1 MPEKTFNQIANMR
14 REVRK
19 SLVADAARTA
29 TTTTEGAQRGANIR
43 KTVGEIGSAFAA
55 QPPNLRGLTP
65 EQAGTRA
72 P

>member
-1 MPEKTFNQIANMR
+1 MPQRTFNKIVNL
-14 REVRK
+14 RK
-19 SLVADAARTA
+19 RVTESVAADAKRTTA
-29 TTTTEGAQRGANIR
+29 TTTEGAQRGANIR